1 MHAIEQVM
9 VRHPKTATAIVLTLI
24 IGLLMLW
31 AARDVSEDRKMLFE
45 QPQSREAATSGD
57 KPAPLGAATSTAS
70 SQPQTVTPVAFNVQ
84 VFEVGSMPIAFSER
98 ESSSPAPKK
107 SEQPSLRPKPKPTM
121 ASVPTAKPV
130 EQAQPLPQHSAPAAQ
145 PEDIAPAPPAA
156 PENQQVAVT
165 SAAPSVSR
173 KGTVPVLHF
182 NWEETLGLENYVALM
197 VRQGGWFFTRTNDR
211 LGPPVDLVARKVTVF
226 TGTRN
231 LMAIERPHA
240 VDGKLIAAAL
250 SNTQLDPG
258 LRRDQVVLVP
268 SVWFD
273 KVLWRFVQNA
283 IESKGATLDDLAE
296 VRGRYLRQ
304 GRGYAIELIEA
315 VDRKGGHPIQLDGV
329 MELE

>member
-1 MHAIEQVM
+1 MHAVEQAI
-9 VRHPKTATAIVLTLI
+9 VRRPKTMTVVGLALIV
-24 IGLLMLW
+24 GLLMLW
-31 AARDVSEDRKMLFE
+31 KARPPSEDREMLFE
-45 QPQSREAATSGD
+45 QSQSTGAAASGD
-57 KPAPLGAATSTAS
+57 HPPSPDAAVSVVLP
-70 SQPQTVTPVAFNVQ
+70 QPQRVTPVAFNVQ

-98 ESSSPAPKK
+98 EGSSPAPKK
-107 SEQPSLRPKPKPTM
+107 SEQPSLRPKPKRTM

-130 EQAQPLPQHSAPAAQ
+130 EQAQPLPQLSAPAAQ
-145 PEDIAPAPPAA
+145 PVDMAPAPPAA
-156 PENQQVAVT
+156 PGDQQVAAM

-273 KVLWRFVQNA
+273 KVLWSFVQNA
-283 IESKGATLDDLAE
+283 IESKGATLDDFAE
-296 VRGRYLRQ
+296 VRGRYLSQ
-304 GRGYAIELIEA
+304 GHGYAIELIDA